1 MSRLN
6 LATGHLRKPDL
17 SVFYI
22 PDGSDLP
29 FYSFATGLI
38 QRQIW
43 KNNFEPTRLN
53 YRKKL
58 WWFLVDKNAISNF
71 ICFNLILKEEWLTF
85 IQCLVYAQSIT
96 PFSHSLFLSL
106 LSSFFTMYFLSYCII
121 WHSYSFLS

>member
-71 ICFNLILKEEWLTF
+71 ICFNLILKEE
-85 IQCLVYAQSIT
+85 
-96 PFSHSLFLSL
+96 
-106 LSSFFTMYFLSYCII
+106 
-121 WHSYSFLS
+121 